1 MLGHIDETRMPRKFK
16 VKVRPFP
23 RAKREDMFHYLVP
36 LLEKMPDYVILHVDT
51 NDAIDYEAS
60 DLVNK
65 KLQVKK
71 FIKLRVPNRKVIIS
85 RPIKRHDNDN
95 ATRVIEEVISQFQ
108 KPTAD
113 MIGNENIK
121 KKQLG
126 ERGLHLNGFG
136 LKKFA
141 QNLIAG
147 I

>member
-1 MLGHIDETRMPRKFK
+1 M
-16 VKVRPFP
+16 
-23 RAKREDMFHYLVP
+23 P

-60 DLVNK
+60 DIVEK

-71 FIKLRVPNRKVIIS
+71 FIKLRVPNCKVIIS

-95 ATRVIEEVISQFQ
+95 ASRVIEEVISQFQ

-136 LKKFA
+136 LNKFA